1 MIKFKEQYKI
11 KKNIDK
17 IKYFRLK
24 RILKNNNNNNNKIW
38 NIDK

>member
-24 RILKNNNNNNNKIW
+24 RILKINNNNNNKIW